1 MQKAFQS
8 YLDLKKGT
16 EPQSDF
22 FMMKKILTTD
32 SKGLDKEPKTGV
44 LLQAVITI
52 DRFKASGLVF
62 RSLDLVKGIQKS
74 LKGDD

>member
-1 MQKAFQS
+1 
-8 YLDLKKGT
+8 LDLKKGV

-22 FMMKKILTTD
+22 FMMKKIASTD
-32 SKGLDKEPKTGV
+32 SEGLDKEPKTGIF
-44 LLQAVITI
+44 LQALITVQ
-52 DRFKASGLVF
+52 RFKLEGLVF